1 VKDPA
6 VENAMALLVAPG
18 AMVPVLQAPL
28 SEVAVCATA
37 VVLAQV
43 TVEPIVTWIGFGL
56 KHHGGVPA
64 QLTIWAGV
72 LAALAASDPS
82 SHPGT
87 TMTRASRSRR
97 IG

>member
-1 VKDPA
+1 
-6 VENAMALLVAPG
+6 MALLVAPG

-43 TVEPIVTWIGFGL
+43 TVEPTVTWIGFGL

-64 QLTIWAGV
+64 QLTI
-72 LAALAASDPS
+72 
-82 SHPGT
+82 
-87 TMTRASRSRR
+87 
-97 IG
+97 